1 MARLKLGS
9 HVKRHDR
16 PSVPRIFPR
25 RFAVGLSRAA
35 GGALLFSLPMLMTM
49 EMWWMG
55 FTMRPLQIAS
65 LLAALFP
72 ILVGLAFYSGFEEP
86 VGILGAIVDA
96 FVAYC
101 VGCVIAATILI
112 VLAVLRPFN
121 ETLYEIVGK
130 IILHAMAASFGA
142 VLASSQMSDDDGQ
155 QEQQGRQRQST
166 KHAHNNLG
174 CYFREMFLM
183 LAGAIFLALNVAPT
197 EEVILVAFKM
207 TAWHGLV
214 LVGLSLVIM
223 HAFVYKLKFHG
234 QVSIPE
240 EHSATS
246 VFFRF
251 TIPGYAIALLVSLF
265 CLWVFGRTE
274 YTAFDEVVM
283 STTVLAMPAAVGAA
297 AARLIL

>member
-1 MARLKLGS
+1 MN
-9 HVKRHDR
+9 RHNR
-16 PSVPRIFPR
+16 SSTRQIFPR
-25 RFAVGLSRAA
+25 PFVVGLGRAA

-55 FTMRPLQIAS
+55 FTMRPLQIAA
-65 LLAALFP
+65 LLSALIP

-86 VGILGAIVDA
+86 VGILGAIIDA

-101 VGCVIAATILI
+101 VGLVIAATILI
-112 VLAVLRPFN
+112 VLAVLKPIN
-121 ETLYEIVGK
+121 ATLDEIVGK
-130 IILHAMAASFGA
+130 IILLAMAASYGA
-142 VLASSQMSDDDGQ
+142 VLASSQMSGEDAHQ
-155 QEQQGRQRQST
+155 AHNERQEKSI
-166 KHAHNNLG
+166 KNAYNNLG

-207 TAWHGLV
+207 TAWHGIV
-214 LVGLSLVIM
+214 LVSLSLVIM
-223 HAFVYKLKFHG
+223 HAFVFNLKFHG

-246 VFFRF
+246 VFIRF
-251 TIPGYAIALLVSLF
+251 TIPGYAVALLVSLF